1 MAIVNRMSLRTEV
14 VYSDD
19 MNHRYIIRK
28 EWDKNKPKA
37 TIIMI
42 NPSSANEVEIDH
54 TTMNVINNL
63 NRLEYGAVDI
73 TNLFSLICP
82 KISYRKSIGEL
93 VEDENDIYIEKSCLK
108 SDIVIVAWG
117 SIGEGSKKIT
127 GRQEELLEKLKPF
140 RNKMYV
146 ICDPYRSIPMHPLCP
161 RIKNQWRL
169 VKMHKGNE

>member
-19 MNHRYIIRK
+19 REHRYIIRK

-63 NRLEYGAVDI
+63 NRLDYGSVDI

-82 KISYRKSIGEL
+82 KISYRKSIDEL
-93 VEDENDIYIEKSCLK
+93 VEEENDVYIEKSCLK
-108 SDIVIVAWG
+108 SDIVIIAWG

-127 GRQEELLEKLKPF
+127 GRQEELLDKLKPF
-140 RNKMYV
+140 QDKMYV
-146 ICDPYRSIPMHPLCP
+146 ICDPYRNIPMHPLCP
-161 RIKNQWRL
+161 RIKNEWRL
-169 VKMHKGNE
+169 VKMYEEA

>member
-63 NRLEYGAVDI
+63 NRLEYGAVYI

-108 SDIVIVAWG
+108 SDIVIIAWG

-169 VKMHKGNE
+169 VKMYKE

>member
-146 ICDPYRSIPMHPLCP
+146 ICDL
-161 RIKNQWRL
+161 
-169 VKMHKGNE
+169 

>member
-19 MNHRYIIRK
+19 REHRYIIRK

-63 NRLEYGAVDI
+63 NRLDQ
-73 TNLFSLICP
+73 
-82 KISYRKSIGEL
+82 SI
-93 VEDENDIYIEKSCLK
+93 
-108 SDIVIVAWG
+108 
-117 SIGEGSKKIT
+117 
-127 GRQEELLEKLKPF
+127 
-140 RNKMYV
+140 
-146 ICDPYRSIPMHPLCP
+146 
-161 RIKNQWRL
+161 
-169 VKMHKGNE
+169 